1 MFLFLFLIF
10 AVNIFAQSDL
20 CITANIEAQE
30 LLKNYKYS
38 ELEKKLEE
46 ATALCPLE
54 KNYNLHNM
62 LALVYLWREKFDK
75 AKPIIE
81 KIIKEIDYMQSQD
94 PTAQKMGKTRY
105 LNIIYANYSNKKEE
119 IEKEILNFNDLN
131 LRSQEA
137 MFFYFLSNNDKRF
150 LLYYGMRKQYK
161 GDNVPLLCKVYCK
174 KNNMVQDCP
183 CQENIEKKYEGGV
196 YEILKG
202 YLNGED
208 LNTLKAK
215 IEKNYKEA
223 PALKKE
229 LFDILNI
236 K

>member
-1 MFLFLFLIF
+1 MFIFLFLIF
-10 AVNIFAQSDL
+10 TVNIFAQSDF

-30 LLKNYKYS
+30 LLKNYKYL

-46 ATALCPLE
+46 STALCPLE

-62 LALVYLWREKFDK
+62 LALVYLSREKFDK

-81 KIIKEIDYMQSQD
+81 NITKEIDYMQSQD
-94 PTAQKMGKTRY
+94 PTAQKMGKTRH
-105 LNIIYANYSNKKEE
+105 LNIIYANYSNNKEE
-119 IEKEILNFNDLN
+119 IEKQILDFNNLNFK
-131 LRSQEA
+131 SQEA
-137 MFFYFLSNNDKRF
+137 IFFYFLRNNDKRF

-174 KNNMVQDCP
+174 KNNVVKDCP
-183 CQENIEKKYEGGV
+183 CQENIEKKYGGGV
-196 YEILKG
+196 YEILKA

-208 LNTLKAK
+208 LNVLKTK

-223 PALKKE
+223 PALKK
-229 LFDILNI
+229 DILDMLNI